1 VNKILLIANTD
12 WYLYRFRSSLA
23 NSLRIQGSEVVFVSP
38 PGRFVPDI
46 QGQGFRWI
54 AWEVG
59 RQSVNP
65 FMELK
70 AILKLA
76 RIYSLEKPSLVHLHT
91 IKPVIYGSIAARLT
105 RVPAVVQSIT
115 GRGYVFL
122 GKDIKA
128 RLLRSIVKRVYRFVL
143 NARSSMTIF
152 ENETDRNYFLDEN
165 LVTPRSST
173 VIKGVGVDTDYYS
186 LSPEPVGTPR
196 IVLAG
201 RMLWDKGVGTF
212 VDAAR
217 LLRSRIAARFILI
230 GEPDLGN
237 PASIDVNILDQWVNE
252 GVVEWWGWQADMRS
266 VFASCHIVVLPSL
279 GEGIP
284 TILLEAAATGRPIV
298 ATDVPGCRDVV
309 VDGFT
314 GLLVPQQDSLA
325 LATALEK
332 LTMNPKMRKTMGRAG
347 REYIIQRFSSSKINH
362 ETFRIYQNLSKVT
375 I

>member
-1 VNKILLIANTD
+1 MKKILLIANTD
-12 WYLYRFRSSLA
+12 WYLYRFRISLA
-23 NSLRIQGSEVVFVSP
+23 NFLRMQGDEVVFVSP

-46 QGQGFRWI
+46 KEQGFRWI
-54 AWEVG
+54 EWYVG

-65 FMELK
+65 FMEWK
-70 AILKLA
+70 AILELA
-76 RIYSLEKPSLVHLHT
+76 HIYSNEKPSLVHLHT
-91 IKPVIYGSIAARLT
+91 IKPVVYGSLAALLIK
-105 RVPAVVQSIT
+105 VPAVVHSIT

-128 RLLRSIVKRVYRFVL
+128 RILRTIVKRVYRFVL
-143 NARSSMTIF
+143 SSRSSMTIF
-152 ENETDRNYFLDEN
+152 ENETDRNFFLHEN
-165 LVTPRSST
+165 LVMSKSSS
-173 VIKGVGVDTDYYS
+173 VIEGVGVDTDYYFP
-186 LSPEPVGTPR
+186 SPEPDGIPIV
-196 IVLAG
+196 VLAG

-212 VDAAR
+212 VDAAW
-217 LLRSRIAARFILI
+217 LLHSKIPARFILV

-237 PASIDVNILDQWVNE
+237 PASIDVSVLDQWVNE

-309 VDGFT
+309 VDGST
-314 GLLVPQQDSLA
+314 GLLVPQQDPSA
-325 LATALEK
+325 LAAALEK
-332 LTMNPKMRKTMGRAG
+332 LVKNPKMRKTMGRAG

-362 ETFRIYQNLSKVT
+362 ETYRIYQNLGKDK

>member
-1 VNKILLIANTD
+1 MKILLVSNTD

-23 NSLRIQGSEVVFVSP
+23 NFLRMQGCEVVFVSP

-54 AWEVG
+54 AWHVG

-65 FMELK
+65 FIELK
-70 AILKLA
+70 SILRLT
-76 RIYSLEKPSLVHLHT
+76 RIFFLEKPSLIHLHT
-91 IKPVIYGSIAARLT
+91 IKPVIYGSFAARLT
-105 RVPAVVQSIT
+105 RVPIVVHSIT

-128 RLLRSIVKRVYRFVL
+128 RLLRTIVIRIYRFAL
-143 NARSSMTIF
+143 NSRSSKTIF

-165 LVTPRSST
+165 LVTSKRSF
-173 VIKGVGVDTDYYS
+173 IIEGVGVDTDYYS
-186 LSPEPVGTPR
+186 PYPEPDGMPIV
-196 IVLAG
+196 VLAG

-217 LLRSRIAARFILI
+217 LLRTKVSARFVLV

-237 PASIDVNILDQWVNE
+237 PASIDVNILKQWVNE
-252 GVVEWWGWQADMRS
+252 GAVEWWGWQADMRS
-266 VFASCHIVVLPSL
+266 VFASCHVVVLPSL

-309 VDGFT
+309 IDSST
-314 GLLVPQQDSLA
+314 GLLVPEQDPSA

-332 LTMNPKMRKTMGRAG
+332 LIINPKMRKTMGLAG
-347 REYIIQRFSSSKINH
+347 REYIVQRFDASRINH
-362 ETFRIYQNLSKVT
+362 KTYKIYQNPGKDD